1 MQKLSGG
8 LLLALALLTA
18 AGPLGIDM
26 YLPGMPELAT
36 QLSTSP
42 SSAQLTISGFM
53 LGMALGNLVFG
64 AISDGTGRK
73 PAILV
78 ASAVAL
84 AASVACA
91 VAPSISFLIAARF
104 LQGLAG
110 GCAVVVTRA
119 VIPDIA
125 HGREAARGL
134 SGLMAISGFMPA
146 IAPVLGG
153 LIIPTFTWRGV
164 FWTIAAVNLAQILIA
179 WRFVPETLPPEQ
191 RTRGTLRTIFPRM
204 VQCLRRPAFLGY
216 MFAAGLGFGTLF
228 SYISA
233 SPLVLQVQ
241 LGVTPTT
248 FSLIFGGIALLIPLS
263 NSINM
268 RLVKTHQPR
277 TLLVVALSVDI
288 LAGLILLAYS
298 QLGPNLTMLPFIAIL
313 SAMAGFIM
321 ANASA
326 LAVEEIRDIGIGAGT
341 GAMGFFQFII
351 GGLVPPLVA
360 LGSNPTASM
369 ANGILT
375 CAGLALL
382 GVLLGSAAPH
392 SGSKNI

>member
-1 MQKLSGG
+1 
-8 LLLALALLTA
+8 
-18 AGPLGIDM
+18 
-26 YLPGMPELAT
+26 
-36 QLSTSP
+36 
-42 SSAQLTISGFM
+42 
-53 LGMALGNLVFG
+53 
-64 AISDGTGRK
+64 
-73 PAILV
+73 
-78 ASAVAL
+78 
-84 AASVACA
+84 
-91 VAPSISFLIAARF
+91 
-104 LQGLAG
+104 
-110 GCAVVVTRA
+110 
-119 VIPDIA
+119 
-125 HGREAARGL
+125 
-134 SGLMAISGFMPA
+134 
-146 IAPVLGG
+146 
-153 LIIPTFTWRGV
+153 
-164 FWTIAAVNLAQILIA
+164 
-179 WRFVPETLPPEQ
+179 
-191 RTRGTLRTIFPRM
+191 M

-241 LGVTPTT
+241 LGVTPTA

-298 QLGPNLTMLPFIAIL
+298 QLGPNLTMLPFIATL

-392 SGSKNI
+392 SRPKNI

>member
-1 MQKLSGG
+1 
-8 LLLALALLTA
+8 
-18 AGPLGIDM
+18 
-26 YLPGMPELAT
+26 
-36 QLSTSP
+36 
-42 SSAQLTISGFM
+42 M

-78 ASAVAL
+78 SSVVAL

-91 VAPSISFLIAARF
+91 LAPTISFLIAVRF

-179 WRFVPETLPPEQ
+179 WRFVPETLPPAK

-298 QLGPNLTMLPFIAIL
+298 QLGPNLTMLPFIATL

-392 SGSKNI
+392 SRPKNI

>member
-8 LLLALALLTA
+8 LLFALALLTA

-78 ASAVAL
+78 SSVVAL

-91 VAPSISFLIAARF
+91 LAPTISFLIAVRF

-179 WRFVPETLPPEQ
+179 WRFVPETLPSEQ

-241 LGVTPTT
+241 LGVTPTA
-248 FSLIFGGIALLIPLS
+248 FSHLRRHRPAHP
-263 NSINM
+263 
-268 RLVKTHQPR
+268 
-277 TLLVVALSVDI
+277 
-288 LAGLILLAYS
+288 
-298 QLGPNLTMLPFIAIL
+298 
-313 SAMAGFIM
+313 
-321 ANASA
+321 
-326 LAVEEIRDIGIGAGT
+326 AVELH
-341 GAMGFFQFII
+341 QH
-351 GGLVPPLVA
+351 A
-360 LGSNPTASM
+360 LGEDPPA
-369 ANGILT
+369 AHPPR
-375 CAGLALL
+375 C
-382 GVLLGSAAPH
+382 GV
-392 SGSKNI
+392 IC